1 MRSMSPSFEQGP
13 IRPPSEA
20 KSLLI
25 RVTRNCPWNKCAF
38 CHTYHGGKFE
48 PRPLSDIKKDI
59 ETVADIVEAIKTFSW
74 KLGEGGRISNAVIG
88 MIHSSGNGYTEYYRS
103 IAAWLYYGGES
114 VFIQDADSLIIKTA
128 DIAEILSFVRETFPF
143 VKRITTYCRSKTAA
157 RKTPEDLIKL
167 KEAGLSRIHVGME
180 SGYDPVLEFIRK
192 GVTAAD
198 HVSGGRKIKAAGIS
212 LSEYIIPGL
221 GGARWSR
228 QHAEETAKIIN
239 MINPDFVRLRT
250 LHLRPG
256 TALYAIAQEGAFIPL
271 GDEEILKELRL
282 FINNLDGIETTIV
295 SDHILN
301 LLEELEGTLPHDKV
315 KLLGIID
322 RYLQLSEEERLIY
335 RLGRRRGIY
344 RALDDLNNTQ
354 VYLELKDIIDK
365 NMLREP
371 ADMDRYLSR
380 LMSRYI

>member
-1 MRSMSPSFEQGP
+1 MSPSFEQGP

-38 CHTYHGGKFE
+38 CHTYRGGKFE

-59 ETVADIVEAIKTFSW
+59 ETVADIVETIKTFSW

-88 MIHSSGNGYTEYYRS
+88 MIYSSGNGYTEYYRS
-103 IAAWLYYGGES
+103 VAAWLYYGGES

-256 TALYAIAQEGAFIPL
+256 TALYAIAQEGAFIAL

-301 LLEELEGTLPHDKV
+301 LLEELEGTLPHDKE